1 MFYSA
6 FIHIIHYTVL
16 SFWDKS
22 DADYTI
28 HKRDVYELYSQKKKS
43 KIKIHTHPQPPYERI
58 ILSNTWYYLCLIF
71 YLAIFFLAR
80 KLPQQQKCSKR
91 NMHKQCKR
99 SLIQKWIIYSH
110 QSANRIDINIH
121 MIFKK
126 HYCMLF
132 HSKLH
137 LNGKVTYLGSEAEKN
152 CHVGLSWFYEHIT
165 VSIWYT
171 ESKLTLIS

>member
-28 HKRDVYELYSQKKKS
+28 HKRDVYELYSQKKKVKNQNPHTPS
-43 KIKIHTHPQPPYERI
+43 TSIWENYIKK
-58 ILSNTWYYLCLIF
+58 YYLCLMF
-71 YLAIFFLAR
+71 YLAFFFLAR

-126 HYCMLF
+126 YYCMLF

-137 LNGKVTYLGSEAEKN
+137 LNGKITYLGSEAEKN

-165 VSIWYT
+165 V
-171 ESKLTLIS
+171 